1 MEIQKEKYVMVLM
14 IDLSL
19 AFDTLGTDEIL
30 PKKLKFYRA
39 DKKAIGFFDGFFCN
53 RKHFTTLKETN
64 SDRIDLFNISCVQGS
79 VVGPQIYN

>member
-19 AFDTLGTDEIL
+19 AFDTLGIDEIL
-30 PKKLKFYRA
+30 PKKFYRA

-53 RKHFTTLKETN
+53 RKHFTTWKETN

>member
-1 MEIQKEKYVMVLM
+1 MEIQKKKYVMVLM

-19 AFDTLGTDEIL
+19 AFDTLDTDQIL
-30 PKKLKFYRA
+30 PKKLEFYGV

-53 RKHFTTLKETN
+53 RKHFTTWKETN
-64 SDRIDLFNISCVQGS
+64 SDPIDLFNISCVQGS

>member
-39 DKKAIGFFDGFFCN
+39 DKKAIGFFDGFF
-53 RKHFTTLKETN
+53 FA
-64 SDRIDLFNISCVQGS
+64 IGNILQLGKK
-79 VVGPQIYN
+79 QILSQLISSTYLVFKDQ